1 MEKLVEV
8 LKWFKN
14 INNKN
19 MFTFMKF
26 DVVQFYTSISKILFI
41 NSIEFQKKNID
52 VSNDQIKIILHSCKT
67 TIFFNDECWIKNNS
81 T

>member
-26 DVVQFYTSISKILFI
+26 DVQFYHSISKILFI
-41 NSIEFQKKNID
+41 NSIEFAKKLLML
-52 VSNDQIKIILHSCKT
+52 VMIKSKL
-67 TIFFNDECWIKNNS
+67 FFIHAKPLYSLMTNVG
-81 T
+81 